1 MNRTQSEPQPT
12 QKYPK
17 GYDQLS
23 DEYKQMWDDIA
34 LNHPWFNSKDK
45 PKLSNSNN

>member
-1 MNRTQSEPQPT
+1 MRSPDQPQQQPT

-17 GYDQLS
+17 GYEQLS

-34 LNHPWFNSKDK
+34 LNHPWFNHKEVKKD
-45 PKLSNSNN
+45 